1 MNSGN
6 TYSVEQEFNPIV
18 IQKIGCNARYTVYAW
33 ALLVC
38 MLRRAETLNN
48 WLAKYCVYVR
58 ATLNNW
64 LALLVR
70 VSKVDPK

>member
-1 MNSGN
+1 M
-6 TYSVEQEFNPIV
+6 
-18 IQKIGCNARYTVYAW
+18 YAW